1 MFVGAAY
8 DWPGVP
14 NKLLTFRRHNRKD
27 LNSKST
33 RDGGG
38 SDMGDRLRRL
48 AGGPPTVAGLPPGV
62 VFAARGG
69 ANSRSGAGA
78 PPPPTPRL
86 KTPAPTRSGAGG
98 IDPVLLRG
106 FTP

>member
-14 NKLLTFRRHNRKD
+14 NKLLTFRRHNRRD

-48 AGGPPTVAGLPPGV
+48 AAARQTVTGLSLVVSLAACGVTTLSPGPAASQPPT
-62 VFAARGG
+62 ARTK
-69 ANSRSGAGA
+69 
-78 PPPPTPRL
+78 PPPPIRAVVGPWHL
-86 KTPAPTRSGAGG
+86 
-98 IDPVLLRG
+98 
-106 FTP
+106 

>member
-27 LNSKST
+27 LNSKPT

-48 AGGPPTVAGLPPGV
+48 AGGRQTGTGLSLGGLFAG
-62 VFAARGG
+62 RGG
-69 ANSRSGAGA
+69 PTPGQGAA
-78 PPPPTPRL
+78 PPPPPNPRPETP
-86 KTPAPTRSGAGG
+86 PPSAPRGG
-98 IDPVLLRG
+98 PV
-106 FTP
+106 

>member
-14 NKLLTFRRHNRKD
+14 NKLLTFRRHNRKN

-48 AGGPPTVAGLPPGV
+48 AGGREDGAGVSHGAGPGRGAGPPPHAG
-62 VFAARGG
+62 AARP
-69 ANSRSGAGA
+69 A
-78 PPPPTPRL
+78 PAARPHENTDPTP
-86 KTPAPTRSGAGG
+86 AGRSSAA
-98 IDPVLLRG
+98 
-106 FTP
+106 

>member
-48 AGGPPTVAGLPPGV
+48 AAV
-62 VFAARGG
+62 
-69 ANSRSGAGA
+69 
-78 PPPPTPRL
+78 RL
-86 KTPAPTRSGAGG
+86 KACGLAPVAIFRVGCGLTPQPGRALPRRAQPRGNGRTRLAVGRAA
-98 IDPVLLRG
+98 
-106 FTP
+106 T

>member
-27 LNSKST
+27 LNSKPT

-48 AGGPPTVAGLPPGV
+48 AG
-62 VFAARGG
+62 ARQK
-69 ANSRSGAGA
+69 GAGVSLGGRLAGAGGGNPGPGAAA
-78 PPPPTPRL
+78 PQAPTPRPE
-86 KTPAPTRSGAGG
+86 TPTARARRPRTMG
-98 IDPVLLRG
+98 
-106 FTP
+106 

>member
-48 AGGPPTVAGLPPGV
+48 AGGGRTGRGVSPVVGL
-62 VFAARGG
+62 
-69 ANSRSGAGA
+69 
-78 PPPPTPRL
+78 
-86 KTPAPTRSGAGG
+86 GAGG
-98 IDPVLLRG
+98 GPTPGAGPAAPRPPTAGPKTATPNRG
-106 FTP
+106 GGRGVE